1 MLVFTASLILTAV
14 VAFIQTTNWILLGNI
29 IKPNLILVT
38 LVILALINHS
48 WIRRTALITTAALI
62 LKFTPGLALLDFIF
76 VGAALLAILLADFL
90 PWRQPVS
97 LLVAIPIGTVI
108 LSVDHLSFLPLIYE
122 LILNLLLGFILFNL
136 LKLVY
141 VSEIKLQKSRF

>member
-14 VAFIQTTNWILLGNI
+14 VALIQTTNWILLGNI
-29 IKPNLILVT
+29 IKPNFILVT
-38 LVILALINHS
+38 LVTLTLINPS
-48 WIRRTALITTAALI
+48 WIRRTTLIATAALI
-62 LKFTPGLALLDFIF
+62 LKFTPGLAFLDFIF
-76 VGAALLAILLADFL
+76 VGAALFAILLADFL

-97 LLVAIPIGTVI
+97 LLLAILVGTVMI
-108 LSVDHLSFLPLIYE
+108 SVDHLNFLPLIYE
-122 LILNLLLGFILFNL
+122 LILNVLLGFILFNL

>member
-29 IKPNLILVT
+29 IKPNFILVT
-38 LVILALINHS
+38 LVTLTLINPS
-48 WIRRTALITTAALI
+48 WIRRTALIAAAALI
-62 LKFTPGLALLDFIF
+62 LKFTPGLAFLDLIF
-76 VGAALLAILLADFL
+76 VGAALLATLLADFL

-97 LLVAIPIGTVI
+97 LLVAILAGTVMI
-108 LSVDHLSFLPLIYE
+108 NADHLSLLPLIYE

>member
-29 IKPNLILVT
+29 IKPDLILVT
-38 LVILALINHS
+38 LVTLALINHS

-76 VGAALLAILLADFL
+76 VGAALVAILLAGFL

-97 LLVAIPIGTVI
+97 LLVAILVGTVMI
-108 LSVDHLSFLPLIYE
+108 NVDHLSLLPLIYE

-136 LKLVY
+136 LKLVH

>member
-29 IKPNLILVT
+29 IKPNFILVT
-38 LVILALINHS
+38 LVTLTLINPS
-48 WIRRTALITTAALI
+48 WIRRTALIAAAALI
-62 LKFTPGLALLDFIF
+62 LKFTPGLAFLDLIF
-76 VGAALLAILLADFL
+76 VGAALLATLLADFL

-97 LLVAIPIGTVI
+97 LLVATLAGTVMI
-108 LSVDHLSFLPLIYE
+108 NADHLSLLPLIYE

>member
-38 LVILALINHS
+38 LVTLTLINPS

-76 VGAALLAILLADFL
+76 VGAALVAILLADFL

-97 LLVAIPIGTVI
+97 LLVAILVGAVMINA
-108 LSVDHLSFLPLIYE
+108 DHLSLLPLIYE

-136 LKLVY
+136 LKLVH

>member
-1 MLVFTASLILTAV
+1 MLVFTVSLILTAV

-29 IKPNLILVT
+29 IKPNFILVT
-38 LVILALINHS
+38 LVTLTLINPS
-48 WIRRTALITTAALI
+48 WIRRTALIAAAALI
-62 LKFTPGLALLDFIF
+62 LKFTPGLAFLDLIF
-76 VGAALLAILLADFL
+76 VGAALLATLLADFL

-97 LLVAIPIGTVI
+97 LLVAILAGTVMI
-108 LSVDHLSFLPLIYE
+108 NADHLSLLPLIYE